1 MHKFQIFKYI
11 NYKRNI
17 SNGNTLTSNR
27 LHLATYRRKLFF
39 YEVLISLIYLTTVN
53 VCIKD
58 LTNDLGK

>member
-11 NYKRNI
+11 NCIRNI

-27 LHLATYRRKLFF
+27 LHLATCRRKLFF
-39 YEVLISLIYLTTVN
+39 YEILISLMYLTTVN